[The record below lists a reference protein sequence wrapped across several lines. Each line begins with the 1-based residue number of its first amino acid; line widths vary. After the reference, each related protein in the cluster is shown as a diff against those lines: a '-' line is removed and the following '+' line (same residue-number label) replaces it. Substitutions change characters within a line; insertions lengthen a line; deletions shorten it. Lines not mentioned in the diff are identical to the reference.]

1 MNVDEIVQKLP
12 VDQIA
17 QQLGVDPDKARE
29 AIGLAVP
36 AIVGGM
42 QANAQDPG
50 GEKSLAEALG
60 QHDDDLADGVL
71 DGNDSIDR
79 VDTDDGDKIVGH
91 IFGENRDQV
100 VNQLSG
106 ASGLGGGLMGKLLPM
121 LAPLV
126 MSYIAKRLLG
136 GGGGGNVAAQSGGM
150 GSILGQILGG
160 SGRGGSHGGGLAD
173 VLGQVLGGGAPQQQR
188 QSGGI
193 DIGSILGGLLGA
205 GRK

>member
-17 QQLGVDPDKARE
+17 QQLGVDPAKARE

-36 AIVGGM
+36 AILGGM

-79 VDTDDGDKIVGH
+79 VDTADGDKIVGH
-91 IFGENRDQV
+91 IFGDNRDQV

-106 ASGLGGGLMGKLLPM
+106 ASGLGGGLVGKLLPM
-121 LAPLV
+121 LAPV
-126 MSYIAKRLLG
+126 IMSYIAKRLLG
-136 GGGGGNVAAQSGGM
+136 GGGG
-150 GSILGQILGG
+150 GG

-173 VLGQVLGGGAPQQQR
+173 VLGQVLGGGAPQQQQR
-188 QSGGI
+188 SSGI

>member
-17 QQLGVDPDKARE
+17 QQLGVDPAKARE

-36 AIVGGM
+36 AILGGM

-79 VDTDDGDKIVGH
+79 VDTADGDKIVGH
-91 IFGENRDQV
+91 IFGDNRDQV

-106 ASGLGGGLMGKLLPM
+106 ASGLGGGLVGKLLPM
-121 LAPLV
+121 LAPV
-126 MSYIAKRLLG
+126 IMSYIAKRLLG
-136 GGGGGNVAAQSGGM
+136 GGGGGGAAAQSGGM

-173 VLGQVLGGGAPQQQR
+173 VLGQVLGGGAPQQQQR
-188 QSGGI
+188 SSGI